1 MFFWKESCLRIR
13 ERQIYTAF
21 TGFFICLLL
30 LIGSPAYGET
40 IDHSDWNQFLKKY
53 AASGRVSYAAIQE
66 DRNLLQTYLDYLTR
80 LTPDFLGTLNRESRI
95 AFWINLYNA
104 VVISQILNHPGIK
117 SVEEIPDFFKAP
129 VVHAA
134 QVDLSL
140 NDLKNEVLRKGF
152 RDERILFALVSG
164 RMDSPKLLAEAYMGE
179 RLEEQLDFGVRQFV
193 DDETFNQIQVGARIA
208 ILSQIFADDG
218 EDFLLRYGSLEGPRG
233 FSKTEAA
240 VISFILN
247 YERDAEK
254 RLYLYDGKYKIQYHV
269 RDSRLN
275 QNHPQSPQ
283 NH

>member
-1 MFFWKESCLRIR
+1 MCL
-13 ERQIYTAF
+13 YTCARRVSLAF
-21 TGFFICLLL
+21 ASFLISLLL

-53 AASGRVSYAAIQE
+53 AASGRISYTAIQ
-66 DRNLLQTYLDYLTR
+66 DRSLLQTYLDYLAQ

-104 VVISQILNHPGIK
+104 VVISQVLNHPRIK
-117 SVEEIPDFFKAP
+117 GVEEIPDFFKAP

-140 NDLKNEVLRKGF
+140 DDLKNEVLRKGF

-164 RMDSPKLLAEAYMGE
+164 RMDSPKLLAEAYVGE

-193 DDETFNQIQVGARIA
+193 DDETFNQIQIGARII
-208 ILSQIFADDG
+208 ILSRIFADGG

-254 RLYLYDGKYKIQYHV
+254 RLYLYDGKYKIQYHAS
-269 RDSRLN
+269 DSRLN
-275 QNHPQSPQ
+275 QNPP
-283 NH
+283 